1 MDIKEFL
8 FNHRYIFI
16 ILVVLL
22 FLSLLAYLILHF
34 SGYNNKTISDV
45 LDTNTPNIVKK
56 LYCNDNLCLNNSSC
70 VELLDDYKCICQ
82 YGYYG
87 KNCNNYDIDEKE
99 DEIDID
105 IYREEYIDRGRNRP
119 HGNSPGPSPGPVPI
133 PATPFKYNCCN
144 TTYECLQDSNGSYTS
159 VNALQDCNNNCK
171 PPEPTPV
178 TLLKYKCDKD
188 TFTCKFDEDGTETK
202 EECQTDCKPDLT
214 PVTLLKYKCDK
225 DTFTCKFDE
234 DGTETKEECQQNCK
248 RPDPTPVT
256 LETCTQ
262 YGANKS
268 PFKCK
273 PSGSLKKNASNI
285 ECPKASND
293 AYYDCNYN
301 LCCDDSPDPPQ
312 ICPSNCSGKKCVE
325 HCSGIITPTDCNK
338 SFQKNG
344 NSCIYHNTSHKCIE
358 DPDERSCSNCS
369 CTVAPPP
376 PKTSCSDTNKC
387 DATNSVSVDVDD
399 YPELTNG
406 KFNIRIKNT
415 YSKPITIW
423 LDDLPF
429 AKSWITDH
437 DKANIGQRKLWT
449 GSDEDYNSGVFTGL
463 RNYTDTADT
472 KIMGNNWESIDWQ
485 KDPNAPSVEKY
496 SKQTGTWIPIKTDFK
511 YRFFKLD
518 VNDVLVITPPHSDI
532 YLEES
537 DIVKPVG
544 TEPKPY
550 QCFYQIGDCDMEG
563 VNNWR
568 GTCTSVNPK
577 NKSWYQKIDPAE
589 IDNLK
594 TLVNA
599 SFSLNCGGSGMYIT
613 PCLPDEDLYDVIDTG
628 GLSRIEYNINGGE
641 IYFNLSAV
649 DGINSDFDVAFNP
662 GNKSLNTCDADRY
675 SRKSEAIDNNDECPN
690 KNALKFKNEYISS
703 CQSIKYWKPDG
714 TPDKDQLYPLV
725 DGTGKTCD
733 FSNQSEFLTNVKKV
747 KLYNFKTPNR
757 SEIPVPPIIVISD
770 ITAYLNSH
778 NNIGEPINASNLDS
792 YLAKCPGGDAFTK
805 TLCHLWW
812 DDPKNDCA
820 QQWINF
826 ASDPKTKQ
834 QYSWAYDEMKINSSM
849 LSNDKKTIPFDENG
863 NPLINIPKNIPAGN
877 TNPNS
882 MNDIVPLLHCQ
893 LADLTSNPT
902 IDINISNI
910 INSKDEYTTQ
920 QIAKCKSALG
930 NYSMCSNASKNNTEA
945 PFCNIN
951 WKSGNTGTNCG
962 HEWDG
967 KKIVEN
973 KNYCLTKSGNNLV
986 CASGTTEQKCMSV
999 EGNIWCE
1006 PCHMGIPFD
1015 ANVVTKKICNIPCK
1029 KGDTCPNKKKCD
1041 NTLCCDGL

>member
-1 MDIKEFL
+1 MNYKIIYIYMDIKEFL

-34 SGYNNKTISDV
+34 SGSNNKTISDV

-105 IYREEYIDRGRNRP
+105 IYREEYIDRGRNRH
-119 HGNSPGPSPGPVPI
+119 HGNSPGPSPPGPSPPGPSPPGPSPPGPVPI

-144 TTYECLQDSNGSYTS
+144 TTYECLEDPNGSYTGE
-159 VNALQDCNNNCK
+159 NALQDCNS
-171 PPEPTPV
+171 
-178 TLLKYKCDKD
+178 
-188 TFTCKFDEDGTETK
+188 
-202 EECQTDCKPDLT
+202 
-214 PVTLLKYKCDK
+214 
-225 DTFTCKFDE
+225 
-234 DGTETKEECQQNCK
+234 NCK
-248 RPDPTPVT
+248 RPDPTPVY
-256 LETCTQ
+256 LLDTCTQ

-285 ECPKASND
+285 ECPKASNG

-301 LCCDDSPDPPQ
+301 LCCDDSPDPPK
-312 ICPSNCSGKKCVE
+312 ICPSNCSGKKCVVN
-325 HCSGIITPTDCNK
+325 CSGIITPTDCNK

-344 NSCIYHNTSHKCIE
+344 NSCIYHKTSHKCVE
-358 DPDERSCSNCS
+358 DPDERSCNNCS
-369 CTVAPPP
+369 CTIAPPP

-399 YPELTNG
+399 YPELNNK

-429 AKSWITDH
+429 AKSWITDIK
-437 DKANIGQRKLWT
+437 KAQIGQRNLWT
-449 GSDEDYNSGVFTGL
+449 GTNEDYNSGVFTGL
-463 RNYTDTADT
+463 RNYTDSDT

-485 KDPNAPSVEKY
+485 NDPNAPSVEKY
-496 SKQTGTWIPIKTDFK
+496 SKKEKDGPWIPIKTDFK

-532 YLEES
+532 YLEEN

-568 GTCTSVNPK
+568 GTCTSVDPK
-577 NKSWYQKIDPAE
+577 DKSWYQKIPPTE

-675 SRKSEAIDNNDECPN
+675 SRKSEAIDNDKCPN

-725 DGTGKTCD
+725 DGTGKTCS
-733 FSNQSEFLTNVKKV
+733 FSNQPDFLSNVKKV

-757 SEIPVPPIIVISD
+757 SEIPVPSIQNIND
-770 ITAYLNSH
+770 ITAYLNGH
-778 NNIGEPINASNLDS
+778 NNIGETINASNLDS

-826 ASDPKTKQ
+826 ASDPDKKQ
-834 QYSWAYDEMKINSSM
+834 QYSWAYDEMKINTSM
-849 LSNDKKTIPFDENG
+849 LSNDKTIPFDENG
-863 NPLINIPKNIPAGN
+863 NPLINIPKNIPISN
-877 TNPNS
+877 KNPNS

-910 INSKDEYTTQ
+910 INSKDEYTSD

-930 NYSMCSNASKNNTEA
+930 DDSMCDMSVPGDYCKPISDPN
-945 PFCNIN
+945 
-951 WKSGNTGTNCG
+951 KSPSNCG
-962 HEWDG
+962 HQYISG
-967 KKIVEN
+967 VPTSRFKTN
-973 KNYCLTKSGNNLV
+973 NNYCLDTKTNICN
-986 CASGTTEQKCMSV
+986 ADNTEQKCMSV
-999 EGNIWCE
+999 PGNIWCE

-1015 ANVVTKKICNIPCK
+1015 DNVVTKKICNIPCT
-1029 KGDTCPNKKKCD
+1029 KGEPCPNSKKCD